1 MSAAS
6 HRISR
11 LEPYLDRAEP
21 APTLLKMLVGVQL
34 AGFREDAGLSQDQAA
49 RALGFSAAKLS
60 RIESGKGRRP
70 PSETDVRALLEHYDT
85 DPYEASV
92 LLKLLQRAGEPGWW
106 QRYDK
111 RLMPEWF
118 DRLVGLQEAA
128 ATIRTFEI
136 QYVPGLL
143 QTEAYTD
150 AVVRR
155 GLPNAPAS
163 EVGRRVELRKRRAQ
177 LLDRKDAPQLWAII
191 DESVLLRVL
200 GSREVM
206 REQLAH
212 RRDGEAAPCDAA
224 DRAAG
229 RDERVGA
236 RDPRHL
242 PAFRW
247 HQPAGRGLPGA
258 HQERQLPGGPGR
270 DRRVRR
276 ALVRATG
283 PAGVSADAPVRRTR
297 STRRSADAAPPRCPG
312 ARWRPPRAPA
322 PGCPCRRR
330 VPRRPWAPAPGPSGP
345 ASPGP

>member
-11 LEPYLDRAEP
+11 LEPYLDRREP

-34 AGFREDAGLSQDQAA
+34 AGFREDAGLAQDQAA
-49 RALGFSAAKLS
+49 RAVGFSAAKLS

-70 PSETDVRALLEHYDT
+70 PTENDVRALLELYGT
-85 DPYEASV
+85 DDYEVSV

-143 QTEAYTD
+143 QTPAYTR
-150 AVVRR
+150 AVVER
-155 GLPNAPAS
+155 GLPNAPAG
-163 EVGRRVELRKRRAQ
+163 EVERRVELRRHRAR
-177 LLDRKDAPQLWAII
+177 LVSRADAPQLWAII

-200 GSREVM
+200 GSTDVM

-212 RRDGEAAPCDAA
+212 LVEM
-224 DRAAG
+224 AG
-229 RDERVGA
+229 RSNVTLQIVPLSVTNA
-236 RDPRHL
+236 
-242 PAFRW
+242 
-247 HQPAGRGLPGA
+247 
-258 HQERQLPGGPGR
+258 
-270 DRRVRR
+270 
-276 ALVRATG
+276 
-283 PAGVSADAPVRRTR
+283 S
-297 STRRSADAAPPRCPG
+297 
-312 ARWRPPRAPA
+312 APA
-322 PGCPCRRR
+322 IPITYLRFGGLDLPDVVYLEHIKSANFLEDRDETEEYRIALDR
-330 VPRRPWAPAPGPSGP
+330 LADEALKPRDSLELLRQTMEQRYP
-345 ASPGP
+345 

>member
-11 LEPYLDRAEP
+11 LEPYLDRPEP

-34 AGFREDAGLSQDQAA
+34 AGFREDAGLPQDQAA
-49 RALGFSAAKLS
+49 RAVGFSAAKLS

-70 PSETDVRALLEHYDT
+70 PTENDVRALLELYGT
-85 DPYEASV
+85 DAYEASV

-143 QTEAYTD
+143 QTPAYTR
-150 AVVRR
+150 AVVER
-155 GLPNAPAS
+155 GLPNAPAG
-163 EVGRRVELRKRRAQ
+163 EVERRVELRRHRAR
-177 LLDRKDAPQLWAII
+177 LLSRADAPQLWAII

-200 GSREVM
+200 GSIDVM

-212 RRDGEAAPCDAA
+212 LVEMAERSNVTLQIVPLSVTNASAPAIPVTYLRFGGLDLPDVVYLEHIKSANFLE
-224 DRAAG
+224 D
-229 RDERVGA
+229 RDETEEYRIA
-236 RDPRHL
+236 LDRLADEALKPRDSL
-242 PAFRW
+242 E
-247 HQPAGRGLPGA
+247 LL
-258 HQERQLPGGPGR
+258 RQTMEQRYP
-270 DRRVRR
+270 
-276 ALVRATG
+276 
-283 PAGVSADAPVRRTR
+283 
-297 STRRSADAAPPRCPG
+297 
-312 ARWRPPRAPA
+312 
-322 PGCPCRRR
+322 
-330 VPRRPWAPAPGPSGP
+330 
-345 ASPGP
+345 

>member
-11 LEPYLDRAEP
+11 LEPYLDRPEP

-34 AGFREDAGLSQDQAA
+34 AGFREDAGLAQDQAA
-49 RALGFSAAKLS
+49 RAAGFSAAKLS

-70 PSETDVRALLEHYDT
+70 PTENDVRTLLELYGT
-85 DPYEASV
+85 DDYEASV

-143 QTEAYTD
+143 QTPAYTR
-150 AVVRR
+150 AVVER
-155 GLPNAPAS
+155 GLPNAPAG
-163 EVGRRVELRKRRAQ
+163 EVERRVELRRHRAR
-177 LLDRKDAPQLWAII
+177 LVSRADAPQLWAII

-200 GSREVM
+200 GSAEVM

-212 RRDGEAAPCDAA
+212 LVDMAERPNVTLQIVPLSVTNASAPAIPITYLRFGGLDLPDVVYLEHIRSANFLE
-224 DRAAG
+224 D
-229 RDERVGA
+229 RDETEEYRIA
-236 RDPRHL
+236 LDRLADEALKPRDSL
-242 PAFRW
+242 E
-247 HQPAGRGLPGA
+247 LL
-258 HQERQLPGGPGR
+258 RQTMEQRYP
-270 DRRVRR
+270 
-276 ALVRATG
+276 
-283 PAGVSADAPVRRTR
+283 
-297 STRRSADAAPPRCPG
+297 
-312 ARWRPPRAPA
+312 
-322 PGCPCRRR
+322 
-330 VPRRPWAPAPGPSGP
+330 
-345 ASPGP
+345 

>member
-11 LEPYLDRAEP
+11 LEPYLDRPEP

-49 RALGFSAAKLS
+49 RSVGFSGAKLS

-70 PSETDVRALLEHYDT
+70 PTETDVRALLDLYGT
-85 DPYEASV
+85 DGYEASV

-143 QTEAYTD
+143 QTAAYTR
-150 AVVRR
+150 AVVER
-155 GLPNAPAS
+155 GLPHAPAS
-163 EVGRRVELRKRRAQ
+163 EVQRRVELRMRRAE
-177 LLDRKDAPQLWAII
+177 LLMRQDAPQLWAVI

-200 GSREVM
+200 GDRAVM
-206 REQLAH
+206 REQLEHLAVM
-212 RRDGEAAPCDAA
+212 A
-224 DRAAG
+224 DRSNVTVQIVPLNVTNASAPAIPVTYLRFG
-229 RDERVGA
+229 GLDLPDVVYLEHIRSANFLEDRDETEEYRIVLDRLA
-236 RDPRHL
+236 DEALKPRESVEL
-242 PAFRW
+242 
-247 HQPAGRGLPGA
+247 L
-258 HQERQLPGGPGR
+258 
-270 DRRVRR
+270 
-276 ALVRATG
+276 
-283 PAGVSADAPVRRTR
+283 RRTIR
-297 STRRSADAAPPRCPG
+297 ERYSAQ
-312 ARWRPPRAPA
+312 
-322 PGCPCRRR
+322 
-330 VPRRPWAPAPGPSGP
+330 
-345 ASPGP
+345 

>member
-11 LEPYLDRAEP
+11 LEPYLDRPEP

-49 RALGFSAAKLS
+49 RSVGFSGAKLS

-70 PSETDVRALLEHYDT
+70 PTETDVRALLDLYGT
-85 DPYEASV
+85 DGYEASV

-143 QTEAYTD
+143 QTAAYTR
-150 AVVRR
+150 AVVER

-163 EVGRRVELRKRRAQ
+163 EVQRRVELRMRRAE
-177 LLDRKDAPQLWAII
+177 LLMRQDAPQLWAVI

-200 GSREVM
+200 GDRQVM
-206 REQLAH
+206 REQLEHLAVM
-212 RRDGEAAPCDAA
+212 A
-224 DRAAG
+224 DRSNVTVQIVPLNVTHASAPAIPVTYLRFG
-229 RDERVGA
+229 GLDLPDVVYLEHIRSANFLEDRDETEEYRIVLDRLA
-236 RDPRHL
+236 DEALKPRESVEL
-242 PAFRW
+242 
-247 HQPAGRGLPGA
+247 L
-258 HQERQLPGGPGR
+258 
-270 DRRVRR
+270 
-276 ALVRATG
+276 
-283 PAGVSADAPVRRTR
+283 RRTIR
-297 STRRSADAAPPRCPG
+297 ERYSAQ
-312 ARWRPPRAPA
+312 
-322 PGCPCRRR
+322 
-330 VPRRPWAPAPGPSGP
+330 
-345 ASPGP
+345 

>member
-11 LEPYLDRAEP
+11 LEPYLDRPEP

-34 AGFREDAGLSQDQAA
+34 AGFREDAKLAQDQAA
-49 RALGFSAAKLS
+49 RAVGFSAAKLS

-70 PSETDVRALLEHYDT
+70 PTENDVRALLRLYGT
-85 DPYEASV
+85 DDYEASV

-143 QTEAYTD
+143 QTPAYTR
-150 AVVRR
+150 AVVER
-155 GLPNAPAS
+155 GLPNAPAG
-163 EVGRRVELRKRRAQ
+163 EVERRVELRRHRAR
-177 LLDRKDAPQLWAII
+177 LLSRPDAPQLWAVI

-200 GSREVM
+200 GSTEVM

-212 RRDGEAAPCDAA
+212 LVEMA
-224 DRAAG
+224 
-229 RDERVGA
+229 ERPHVTLQIVPLNVTNA
-236 RDPRHL
+236 
-242 PAFRW
+242 
-247 HQPAGRGLPGA
+247 
-258 HQERQLPGGPGR
+258 
-270 DRRVRR
+270 
-276 ALVRATG
+276 
-283 PAGVSADAPVRRTR
+283 S
-297 STRRSADAAPPRCPG
+297 
-312 ARWRPPRAPA
+312 APA
-322 PGCPCRRR
+322 IPVTYLRFGGLDLPDVVYLEHIKSANFLEDLDETEEYRIALDRLADEALR
-330 VPRRPWAPAPGPSGP
+330 PRDSLELLRTTMEQRYS
-345 ASPGP
+345 

>member
-11 LEPYLDRAEP
+11 LEPYLDRPEP

-49 RALGFSAAKLS
+49 RSVGFSGAKLS

-70 PSETDVRALLEHYDT
+70 PTETDVRALLELYGT
-85 DPYEASV
+85 DDYEASV

-143 QTEAYTD
+143 QTADYTR
-150 AVVRR
+150 AVVER

-163 EVGRRVELRKRRAQ
+163 EVQRRVELRMRRAQ
-177 LLDRKDAPQLWAII
+177 LLFREDAPQLWAVI

-200 GSREVM
+200 GDRTVM
-206 REQLAH
+206 RDQLDHLA
-212 RRDGEAAPCDAA
+212 RM
-224 DRAAG
+224 AG
-229 RDERVGA
+229 RPNVTLQIVPLNVTNASAPAIPVTYLRFGGLDLPDVVYLEHIRSANFLEDRDETEEYRIVLDRLA
-236 RDPRHL
+236 DEALTPRESVEIL
-242 PAFRW
+242 RRTIEERYA
-247 HQPAGRGLPGA
+247 
-258 HQERQLPGGPGR
+258 RQL
-270 DRRVRR
+270 
-276 ALVRATG
+276 
-283 PAGVSADAPVRRTR
+283 
-297 STRRSADAAPPRCPG
+297 
-312 ARWRPPRAPA
+312 
-322 PGCPCRRR
+322 
-330 VPRRPWAPAPGPSGP
+330 
-345 ASPGP
+345 

>member
-11 LEPYLDRAEP
+11 LEPYLDRPEP

-34 AGFREDAGLSQDQAA
+34 AGFREDAGLAQDQAA
-49 RALGFSAAKLS
+49 RAVGFSAAKLS

-70 PSETDVRALLEHYDT
+70 PTENDVRALLQLYGT
-85 DPYEASV
+85 DDYEASV

-143 QTEAYTD
+143 QTPAYTR
-150 AVVRR
+150 AVVER
-155 GLPNAPAS
+155 GLPNAPAA
-163 EVGRRVELRKRRAQ
+163 EVERRVELRRHRAR
-177 LLDRKDAPQLWAII
+177 LLFRPEAPQLWAVI

-200 GSREVM
+200 GSTEVM

-212 RRDGEAAPCDAA
+212 LVEMAERPNVTLQIVPLTVTNASAPAIPVTYLRFGGLDLPDVVYLEHIRSANFLE
-224 DRAAG
+224 D
-229 RDERVGA
+229 RDETEEYRIA
-236 RDPRHL
+236 LDRLADEALKPRDSL
-242 PAFRW
+242 E
-247 HQPAGRGLPGA
+247 L
-258 HQERQLPGGPGR
+258 L
-270 DRRVRR
+270 
-276 ALVRATG
+276 
-283 PAGVSADAPVRRTR
+283 RTTMEQR
-297 STRRSADAAPPRCPG
+297 YP
-312 ARWRPPRAPA
+312 
-322 PGCPCRRR
+322 
-330 VPRRPWAPAPGPSGP
+330 
-345 ASPGP
+345 

>member
-11 LEPYLDRAEP
+11 LEPYLDRPEP

-34 AGFREDAGLSQDQAA
+34 AGFREDAGLAQDQAA
-49 RALGFSAAKLS
+49 RAVGFSPAKLS

-70 PSETDVRALLEHYDT
+70 PTENDVRALLQLYRT
-85 DPYEASV
+85 DDYEVSV

-143 QTEAYTD
+143 QTPAYTR
-150 AVVRR
+150 AVVER
-155 GLPNAPAS
+155 GLPNAPAG
-163 EVGRRVELRKRRAQ
+163 EVERRVELRRHRAR
-177 LLDRKDAPQLWAII
+177 LLLRQEAPQLWAMI

-200 GSREVM
+200 GSTDVM

-212 RRDGEAAPCDAA
+212 LVEMAERPNVTLQIVPLSVTNASAPAIPVTYLRFGGLDLPDVVYLEHIKSANFLE
-224 DRAAG
+224 D
-229 RDERVGA
+229 RDETEEYRIA
-236 RDPRHL
+236 LDRLADEALKPRDSL
-242 PAFRW
+242 E
-247 HQPAGRGLPGA
+247 LL
-258 HQERQLPGGPGR
+258 RQAMEQRYP
-270 DRRVRR
+270 
-276 ALVRATG
+276 
-283 PAGVSADAPVRRTR
+283 
-297 STRRSADAAPPRCPG
+297 
-312 ARWRPPRAPA
+312 
-322 PGCPCRRR
+322 
-330 VPRRPWAPAPGPSGP
+330 
-345 ASPGP
+345 

>member
-11 LEPYLDRAEP
+11 LEPYLDRPEP

-49 RALGFSAAKLS
+49 RSVGFSGAKLS

-70 PSETDVRALLEHYDT
+70 PAETDVRALLELYGT
-85 DPYEASV
+85 DDYEASV

-143 QTEAYTD
+143 QTSDYTR
-150 AVVRR
+150 AVVER

-163 EVGRRVELRKRRAQ
+163 EVQRRVELRMRRAQ
-177 LLDRKDAPQLWAII
+177 LLLREDAPQLWAVI

-200 GSREVM
+200 GDRAVM
-206 REQLAH
+206 RDQLDHLAKM
-212 RRDGEAAPCDAA
+212 AARPNVTLQIVPLNVSNASAPAIPVTYLRFGGLDLPDVVYLEHIRSANFLE
-224 DRAAG
+224 D
-229 RDERVGA
+229 RDETEEYRIVLDRLA
-236 RDPRHL
+236 DEALTPRESVEMLRGTIEERYAL
-242 PAFRW
+242 P
-247 HQPAGRGLPGA
+247 
-258 HQERQLPGGPGR
+258 
-270 DRRVRR
+270 
-276 ALVRATG
+276 
-283 PAGVSADAPVRRTR
+283 S
-297 STRRSADAAPPRCPG
+297 
-312 ARWRPPRAPA
+312 
-322 PGCPCRRR
+322 
-330 VPRRPWAPAPGPSGP
+330 
-345 ASPGP
+345 

>member
-11 LEPYLDRAEP
+11 LEPYLDRPEP

-49 RALGFSAAKLS
+49 RSVGFSGAKLS

-70 PSETDVRALLEHYDT
+70 PTETDVRALLELYGT
-85 DPYEASV
+85 DDYEASV

-143 QTEAYTD
+143 QTADYTR
-150 AVVRR
+150 AVVER
-155 GLPNAPAS
+155 GLPNAPAG
-163 EVGRRVELRKRRAQ
+163 EVQRRVELRMRRAQ
-177 LLDRKDAPQLWAII
+177 LLLREDAPQLWAVI

-200 GSREVM
+200 GDRTVM
-206 REQLAH
+206 RDQLDHLAKMAQ
-212 RRDGEAAPCDAA
+212 RPNVTLQIVPLNVTNASAPAIPVTYLRFGGLDLPDVVYLEHIRSANFLE
-224 DRAAG
+224 D
-229 RDERVGA
+229 RDETEEYRIVLDRLA
-236 RDPRHL
+236 DEALTPRESVEML
-242 PAFRW
+242 
-247 HQPAGRGLPGA
+247 
-258 HQERQLPGGPGR
+258 
-270 DRRVRR
+270 
-276 ALVRATG
+276 
-283 PAGVSADAPVRRTR
+283 
-297 STRRSADAAPPRCPG
+297 
-312 ARWRPPRAPA
+312 
-322 PGCPCRRR
+322 RRR
-330 VPRRPWAPAPGPSGP
+330 IDERYALS
-345 ASPGP
+345 S

>member
-11 LEPYLDRAEP
+11 LEPYLDRPEP

-34 AGFREDAGLSQDQAA
+34 AGFREDAGMAQDQAA
-49 RALGFSAAKLS
+49 RSVGFSAAKLS

-70 PSETDVRALLEHYDT
+70 PTESDVRALLELYRT
-85 DPYEASV
+85 DDYEASV

-143 QTEAYTD
+143 QTAAYTR
-150 AVVRR
+150 AVVER

-163 EVGRRVELRKRRAQ
+163 EVQRRVELRMRRAE
-177 LLDRKDAPQLWAII
+177 LLLREGAPQLWAVI
-191 DESVLLRVL
+191 DESILLRVL
-200 GSREVM
+200 GGSEVM

-212 RRDGEAAPCDAA
+212 LVRMAERPNVTVQIVPLDVTNASAPAIPVTYLRFGGLDLPDVVYLEHIRSANFLE
-224 DRAAG
+224 D
-229 RDERVGA
+229 RDETEEYRIA
-236 RDPRHL
+236 LDRLADEALEPRESVDL
-242 PAFRW
+242 LR
-247 HQPAGRGLPGA
+247 RTM
-258 HQERQLPGGPGR
+258 R
-270 DRRVRR
+270 DRY
-276 ALVRATG
+276 
-283 PAGVSADAPVRRTR
+283 
-297 STRRSADAAPPRCPG
+297 
-312 ARWRPPRAPA
+312 PA
-322 PGCPCRRR
+322 PR
-330 VPRRPWAPAPGPSGP
+330 
-345 ASPGP
+345 

>member
-11 LEPYLDRAEP
+11 LEPYLDRSEP

-34 AGFREDAGLSQDQAA
+34 AGFREDAGLAQDQAA
-49 RALGFSAAKLS
+49 REVGFSAAKLS

-70 PSETDVRALLEHYDT
+70 PTENDVRALLRLYGTED
-85 DPYEASV
+85 YEASV

-143 QTEAYTD
+143 QTPEYTK
-150 AVVRR
+150 AVVER

-163 EVGRRVELRKRRAQ
+163 EVERRVELRKHRAQ
-177 LLDRKDAPQLWAII
+177 LLLRPEAPQLWAII

-200 GSREVM
+200 GSTEVM
-206 REQLAH
+206 RDQLAH
-212 RRDGEAAPCDAA
+212 LIEMAERPNVTLQVVPLSVTNASAPAIPVTYLRFGGHDLPDVVYLEHIKSANFLE
-224 DRAAG
+224 D
-229 RDERVGA
+229 RDETEEYRIA
-236 RDPRHL
+236 LDRLADEALKPRDTL
-242 PAFRW
+242 ELL
-247 HQPAGRGLPGA
+247 HQTMEQRY
-258 HQERQLPGGPGR
+258 
-270 DRRVRR
+270 
-276 ALVRATG
+276 T
-283 PAGVSADAPVRRTR
+283 
-297 STRRSADAAPPRCPG
+297 
-312 ARWRPPRAPA
+312 
-322 PGCPCRRR
+322 
-330 VPRRPWAPAPGPSGP
+330 
-345 ASPGP
+345 

>member
-11 LEPYLDRAEP
+11 LEPYLDRPEP

-49 RALGFSAAKLS
+49 RSVGFSGAKLS

-70 PSETDVRALLEHYDT
+70 PAETDVRALLELYGT
-85 DPYEASV
+85 DDYEASV

-143 QTEAYTD
+143 QTADYTR
-150 AVVRR
+150 AVVER

-163 EVGRRVELRKRRAQ
+163 EVQRRVELRMRRAQ
-177 LLDRKDAPQLWAII
+177 LLLREDAPQLWAVI

-200 GSREVM
+200 GDRAVM
-206 REQLAH
+206 RDQLDHLAKM
-212 RRDGEAAPCDAA
+212 AARPNVTLQIVPLNVSNASAPAIPVTYLRFGGLDLPDVVYLEHIRSANFLE
-224 DRAAG
+224 D
-229 RDERVGA
+229 RDETEEYRIVLDRLA
-236 RDPRHL
+236 DEALTPRESL
-242 PAFRW
+242 EM
-247 HQPAGRGLPGA
+247 L
-258 HQERQLPGGPGR
+258 
-270 DRRVRR
+270 
-276 ALVRATG
+276 RATI
-283 PAGVSADAPVRRTR
+283 AERYAL
-297 STRRSADAAPPRCPG
+297 
-312 ARWRPPRAPA
+312 
-322 PGCPCRRR
+322 
-330 VPRRPWAPAPGPSGP
+330 PS
-345 ASPGP
+345 

>member
-11 LEPYLDRAEP
+11 LEPYLDRSEP

-34 AGFREDAGLSQDQAA
+34 AGFREDARLAQDQAA
-49 RALGFSAAKLS
+49 RAVGFSAAKLS

-70 PSETDVRALLEHYDT
+70 PTENDVRALLELYGT
-85 DPYEASV
+85 DDYEASV

-143 QTEAYTD
+143 QTPAYTR
-150 AVVRR
+150 AVVER
-155 GLPNAPAS
+155 GLPNAPAG
-163 EVGRRVELRKRRAQ
+163 EVERRVELRRHRAR
-177 LLDRKDAPQLWAII
+177 LLSRDDAPQLWAII

-200 GSREVM
+200 GSTEVM

-212 RRDGEAAPCDAA
+212 LVEMAQRSNVTLQIVPLSVTNASAPAIPITYLRFGGLDLTDVVYLEHIKSANFLE
-224 DRAAG
+224 D
-229 RDERVGA
+229 RDETEEYRIA
-236 RDPRHL
+236 LDRLADEALKPRDSL
-242 PAFRW
+242 E
-247 HQPAGRGLPGA
+247 LL
-258 HQERQLPGGPGR
+258 RQTMEQRYP
-270 DRRVRR
+270 
-276 ALVRATG
+276 
-283 PAGVSADAPVRRTR
+283 
-297 STRRSADAAPPRCPG
+297 
-312 ARWRPPRAPA
+312 
-322 PGCPCRRR
+322 
-330 VPRRPWAPAPGPSGP
+330 
-345 ASPGP
+345 

>member
-11 LEPYLDRAEP
+11 LEPYLDRSEP

-34 AGFREDAGLSQDQAA
+34 AGFREDARLAQDQAA
-49 RALGFSAAKLS
+49 RAVGFSAAKLS

-70 PSETDVRALLEHYDT
+70 PTESDVRALLDLYGT
-85 DPYEASV
+85 DDYEASV

-143 QTEAYTD
+143 QTPAYTR
-150 AVVRR
+150 AVVER
-155 GLPNAPAS
+155 GLPNAPSA
-163 EVGRRVELRKRRAQ
+163 EVERRVELRRHRAR
-177 LLDRKDAPQLWAII
+177 LVSRTDAPQLWAII

-200 GSREVM
+200 GSTEVM

-212 RRDGEAAPCDAA
+212 LVEMAERSNVTLQIVPLSVTNASAPAIPITYLRFGGLDLPDVVYLEHIKSANFLE
-224 DRAAG
+224 D
-229 RDERVGA
+229 RDETEEYRIA
-236 RDPRHL
+236 LDRLADEALKPRDSMEL
-242 PAFRW
+242 
-247 HQPAGRGLPGA
+247 L
-258 HQERQLPGGPGR
+258 RQTMEQRYP
-270 DRRVRR
+270 
-276 ALVRATG
+276 
-283 PAGVSADAPVRRTR
+283 
-297 STRRSADAAPPRCPG
+297 
-312 ARWRPPRAPA
+312 
-322 PGCPCRRR
+322 
-330 VPRRPWAPAPGPSGP
+330 
-345 ASPGP
+345 